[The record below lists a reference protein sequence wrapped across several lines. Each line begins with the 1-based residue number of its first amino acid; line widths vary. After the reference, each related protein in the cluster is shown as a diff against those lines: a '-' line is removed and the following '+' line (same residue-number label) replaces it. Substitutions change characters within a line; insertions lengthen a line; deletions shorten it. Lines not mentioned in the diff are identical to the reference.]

1 MLFGVLLFFHF
12 VSRSTYVQLFVTPEL
27 RSTQLAT
34 LKFVGRDH
42 ELETF
47 GSPGV
52 LKGGDVGELRALF
65 VFDECI

>member
-1 MLFGVLLFFHF
+1 MVVVCIVKLEEGFVKGV
-12 VSRSTYVQLFVTPEL
+12 Q
-27 RSTQLAT
+27 
-34 LKFVGRDH
+34 FVGRDR

-47 GSPGV
+47 VSPGV